1 MSILQT
7 HSCHSSYN
15 RLKYVF
21 NEPVHSYQKTDKRVL
36 AATGFNIKML
46 NDNDGR
52 ISVTQNGAYLERQFR
67 TVLKRAHNP
76 KRRYQAQTIIISF
89 DPSEFDTSDLKAQS
103 QQALQLVQHYV
114 RKHFAD
120 CQSAIAIQSDGEG
133 GKLHAHVVM
142 NTIRPSGKTVATNR
156 FNIQKLR
163 KDFDEE
169 MQTNY
174 QKVTGR
180 QWTNPIHN
188 QSNRQDI
195 HNLTTKSEWQQQ
207 LKELINQIKVKVTN
221 ITDFLHQLEQRGVT
235 VTERQK
241 GKSWTYHQVVNT
253 KDGVKELKVRD
264 FYQRVDKQT
273 GEIKSTRGLGQSFSK
288 SEIEHYFN
296 KKKEKENQNYDRREN
311 NGLEKVKTM
320 AADAKVRIQRQ
331 RRINQIAQQRLEK
344 ATHDEE
350 RKAAKQKAR
359 LSNQEQRQTRGTKR
373 VSRQATKSKREG
385 RSKQRRSSKEAEGPE
400 LWRTQSSKWCSSN
413 WV

>member
-1 MSILQT
+1 MKRMSILQT

-46 NDNDGR
+46 HDNDGR

-273 GEIKSTRGLGQSFSK
+273 GEIKSTRGLGRSFSK

-385 RSKQRRSSKEAEGPE
+385 QSKQPRRSKEIEGPE
-400 LWRTQSSKWCSSN
+400 R
-413 WV
+413 

>member
-1 MSILQT
+1 
-7 HSCHSSYN
+7 
-15 RLKYVF
+15 
-21 NEPVHSYQKTDKRVL
+21 
-36 AATGFNIKML
+36 
-46 NDNDGR
+46 
-52 ISVTQNGAYLERQFR
+52 
-67 TVLKRAHNP
+67 
-76 KRRYQAQTIIISF
+76 
-89 DPSEFDTSDLKAQS
+89 
-103 QQALQLVQHYV
+103 
-114 RKHFAD
+114 
-120 CQSAIAIQSDGEG
+120 
-133 GKLHAHVVM
+133 
-142 NTIRPSGKTVATNR
+142 
-156 FNIQKLR
+156 
-163 KDFDEE
+163 

-221 ITDFLHQLEQRGVT
+221 ITDFLQQLEQRGVT

-241 GKSWTYHQVVNT
+241 GKSWTYHQVVT
-253 KDGVKELKVRD
+253 TRTGRRELKVRD
-264 FYQRVDKQT
+264 FYQRVNKKT

-288 SEIEHYFN
+288 SEIERYFN
-296 KKKEKENQNYDRREN
+296 KKEKENQNYDRREN
-311 NGLEKVKTM
+311 NGLKKIKTM

-385 RSKQRRSSKEAEGPE
+385 LSKQPRSSKEAEGPE
-400 LWRTQSSKWCSSN
+400 L
-413 WV
+413 

>member
-1 MSILQT
+1 MKRMSILQT

-46 NDNDGR
+46 HDNDGR

-188 QSNRQDI
+188 QTERKDI
-195 HNLTTKSEWQQQ
+195 HNLMTKSEWQQQ
-207 LKELINQIKVKVTN
+207 LKKLINQIKVKVTN
-221 ITDFLHQLEQRGVT
+221 ITDFLQQLEQRGVT

-241 GKSWTYHQVVNT
+241 GKSWTYHQVVT
-253 KDGVKELKVRD
+253 TRTGRRELKVRD
-264 FYQRVDKQT
+264 FYQRVNKKT

-288 SEIEHYFN
+288 SEIERYFN
-296 KKKEKENQNYDRREN
+296 KKEKENQNYDRREN
-311 NGLEKVKTM
+311 NGLKKIKTM

-385 RSKQRRSSKEAEGPE
+385 RSKQPRSSKEAEGPE
-400 LWRTQSSKWCSSN
+400 L
-413 WV
+413 

>member
-1 MSILQT
+1 MKRMSILQT

-46 NDNDGR
+46 HDNDGR

-89 DPSEFDTSDLKAQS
+89 DPSEFDTSDLKTQS

-207 LKELINQIKVKVTN
+207 LKELINQIKVKVDN
-221 ITDFLHQLEQRGVT
+221 IADFLKQLEQHGVT
-235 VTERQK
+235 VTKRQK
-241 GKSWTYHQVVNT
+241 GKSWTYHQTVET
-253 KDGVKELKVRD
+253 KTGTRELKVRD
-264 FYQRVDKQT
+264 FYQRVNKQT

-288 SEIEHYFN
+288 VAIEDYFN
-296 KKKEKENQNYDRREN
+296 RKKENEKERYSNGRREDD
-311 NGLEKVKTM
+311 GLEKVKTM

-331 RRINQIAQQRLEK
+331 RRINQIAQQRLEE
-344 ATHDEE
+344 ATHDEK
-350 RKAAKQKAR
+350 RKAVKQKTR
-359 LSNQEQRQTRGTKR
+359 LLNQEQRETRRTAK
-373 VSRQATKSKREG
+373 SNQPAPKTQRQSGQE
-385 RSKQRRSSKEAEGPE
+385 QRRSSKEAEGPE
-400 LWRTQSSKWCSSN
+400 L
-413 WV
+413 

>member
-1 MSILQT
+1 MKRMSILQT

-21 NEPVHSYQKTDKRVL
+21 NEPAHSYQKTDKRVL
-36 AATGFNIKML
+36 AASGFNIKML
-46 NDNDGR
+46 HDNDGK
-52 ISVTQNGAYLERQFR
+52 ISATQNGAYLERQFR

-188 QSNRQDI
+188 QTERKDI

-221 ITDFLHQLEQRGVT
+221 ITDFLHQLEQHGVT
-235 VTERQK
+235 VTTRQK
-241 GKSWTYHQVVNT
+241 GKAWTYHQVVT
-253 KDGVKELKVRD
+253 TRTGRRELKVRD
-264 FYQRVDKQT
+264 FYQRVNKKT

-288 SEIEHYFN
+288 SEIERYFN

-385 RSKQRRSSKEAEGPE
+385 RSKQRRSSKEIEGPE
-400 LWRTQSSKWCSSN
+400 R
-413 WV
+413 

>member
-1 MSILQT
+1 MKRMSILQT

-46 NDNDGR
+46 HDNDGR

-120 CQSAIAIQSDGEG
+120 CQSAIAIQSDGDG

-207 LKELINQIKVKVTN
+207 LKELINQIKVKVDN
-221 ITDFLHQLEQRGVT
+221 IADFLKQLEQHGVT
-235 VTERQK
+235 VTKRQK
-241 GKSWTYHQVVNT
+241 GKSWTYHQTVET
-253 KDGVKELKVRD
+253 KTGTRELKVRD
-264 FYQRVDKQT
+264 FYQRVNKQT

-288 SEIEHYFN
+288 VAIEDYFN
-296 KKKEKENQNYDRREN
+296 RKKENEKERYSNGRREDD
-311 NGLEKVKTM
+311 GLEKVKTM

-331 RRINQIAQQRLEK
+331 RRINQIAQQRLEE
-344 ATHDEE
+344 ATHDEK
-350 RKAAKQKAR
+350 RKAVKQKTR
-359 LSNQEQRQTRGTKR
+359 LLNQEQRETRRTAK
-373 VSRQATKSKREG
+373 SNQPAPKTQRQSGQE
-385 RSKQRRSSKEAEGPE
+385 QRRSSKEAEGPE
-400 LWRTQSSKWCSSN
+400 L
-413 WV
+413 

>member
-1 MSILQT
+1 MKRMSILQT

-21 NEPVHSYQKTDKRVL
+21 NEPAHSYRKTTKRVL

-46 NDNDGR
+46 HDNDGR

-67 TVLKRAHNP
+67 TALKRAHNP
-76 KRRYQAQTIIISF
+76 KRHYQAQTIIISF

-169 MQTNY
+169 MQTSY

-180 QWTNPIHN
+180 QWTNPVHN
-188 QSNRQDI
+188 QTERKDI
-195 HNLTTKSEWQQQ
+195 HNLTTKSEWQHQ
-207 LKELINQIKVKVTN
+207 LKELINQIKAKVDN
-221 ITDFLHQLEQRGVT
+221 ITDFLKQLEQHSIT

-241 GKSWTYHQVVNT
+241 GKAWAYHQVVT
-253 KDGVKELKVRD
+253 TRTGRRELKVRD
-264 FYQRVDKQT
+264 FYQRVNKKT

-288 SEIEHYFN
+288 SEIERYFN
-296 KKKEKENQNYDRREN
+296 KKKEKENQNNDRREN
-311 NGLEKVKTM
+311 NGLKKIKTM

-359 LSNQEQRQTRGTKR
+359 LSNQKQCETRRTAKPNQPAPKTQRQSG
-373 VSRQATKSKREG
+373 QE
-385 RSKQRRSSKEAEGPE
+385 QRRSSKEAEGPE
-400 LWRTQSSKWCSSN
+400 F
-413 WV
+413 

>member
-1 MSILQT
+1 MKRMSILQT

-36 AATGFNIKML
+36 DATGFNIKML

-288 SEIEHYFN
+288 SEIERYFN
-296 KKKEKENQNYDRREN
+296 KKEKENQNYDRREN
-311 NGLEKVKTM
+311 NGLKKIKTM

-385 RSKQRRSSKEAEGPE
+385 RSKQPRRSKEIEGPE
-400 LWRTQSSKWCSSN
+400 R
-413 WV
+413 

>member
-21 NEPVHSYQKTDKRVL
+21 NEPAHSYRKTTKRVL

-46 NDNDGR
+46 HDNDGR

-76 KRRYQAQTIIISF
+76 KRHYQAQTIIISF

-195 HNLTTKSEWQQQ
+195 HNMTTKSEWQQQ
-207 LKELINQIKVKVTN
+207 LKELINQIKVKVDN
-221 ITDFLHQLEQRGVT
+221 IADFLKQLEQHGVT
-235 VTERQK
+235 VTKRQK
-241 GKSWTYHQVVNT
+241 GKAWTYHQVVT
-253 KDGVKELKVRD
+253 TRTGRRELKVRD
-264 FYQRVDKQT
+264 FYQRVNKKT

-385 RSKQRRSSKEAEGPE
+385 RSKQPRRSKEIEGPE
-400 LWRTQSSKWCSSN
+400 R
-413 WV
+413 

>member
-1 MSILQT
+1 MKCMSILQT

-21 NEPVHSYQKTDKRVL
+21 NEPAHSYQKTDKRVL

-46 NDNDGR
+46 HDNDGR

-114 RKHFAD
+114 REHFAD

-221 ITDFLHQLEQRGVT
+221 ITDFLQQLEQRGVT

-241 GKSWTYHQVVNT
+241 GKSWTYHQVVT
-253 KDGVKELKVRD
+253 TRTGRRELKVRD
-264 FYQRVDKQT
+264 FYQRVNKKT

-288 SEIEHYFN
+288 SEIERYFN
-296 KKKEKENQNYDRREN
+296 KKEKENQNYDRREN
-311 NGLEKVKTM
+311 NGLKKIKTM

-385 RSKQRRSSKEAEGPE
+385 RSKQPRSSKEAEGPE
-400 LWRTQSSKWCSSN
+400 L
-413 WV
+413 

>member
-1 MSILQT
+1 MKRMSILQT

-21 NEPVHSYQKTDKRVL
+21 NEPAHSYQKTDKRVL

-46 NDNDGR
+46 HDNDGR

-221 ITDFLHQLEQRGVT
+221 ITDFLQQLEQRGVT

-241 GKSWTYHQVVNT
+241 GKSWTYHQVVT
-253 KDGVKELKVRD
+253 TRTGRRELKVRD
-264 FYQRVDKQT
+264 FYQRVNKKT

-288 SEIEHYFN
+288 SEIERYFN
-296 KKKEKENQNYDRREN
+296 KKEKENQNYDRREN
-311 NGLEKVKTM
+311 NGLKKIKTM

-385 RSKQRRSSKEAEGPE
+385 RSKQPRSSKEAEGPE
-400 LWRTQSSKWCSSN
+400 L
-413 WV
+413 

>member
-1 MSILQT
+1 MKCMSILQT

-21 NEPVHSYQKTDKRVL
+21 NEPAHSYQKTDKRVL

-46 NDNDGR
+46 HDNDGR

-195 HNLTTKSEWQQQ
+195 HNMTTKSEWQQQ
-207 LKELINQIKVKVTN
+207 LKELINQIKVKVDN
-221 ITDFLHQLEQRGVT
+221 IADFLKQLEQHGVT
-235 VTERQK
+235 VTKRQK
-241 GKSWTYHQVVNT
+241 GKAWTYHQVVT
-253 KDGVKELKVRD
+253 TRTGRRELKVRD
-264 FYQRVDKQT
+264 FYQRVNKKT

-385 RSKQRRSSKEAEGPE
+385 RSKQPRRSKEIEGPE
-400 LWRTQSSKWCSSN
+400 R
-413 WV
+413 

>member
-1 MSILQT
+1 MKCMSILQT

-21 NEPVHSYQKTDKRVL
+21 NEPAHSYQKTDKRVL

-46 NDNDGR
+46 HDNDGR

-67 TVLKRAHNP
+67 IVLKRAHNP
-76 KRRYQAQTIIISF
+76 KRCYQAQTIIISF

-180 QWTNPIHN
+180 QWTNPIYN

-221 ITDFLHQLEQRGVT
+221 ITDFLQQLEQRGVT

-241 GKSWTYHQVVNT
+241 GKSWTYHQVVT
-253 KDGVKELKVRD
+253 TRTGRRELKVRD
-264 FYQRVDKQT
+264 FYQRVNKKT

-288 SEIEHYFN
+288 SEIERYFN
-296 KKKEKENQNYDRREN
+296 KKEKENQNYDRREN
-311 NGLEKVKTM
+311 NGLKKIKTM

-385 RSKQRRSSKEAEGPE
+385 RSKQPRSSKEAEGPE
-400 LWRTQSSKWCSSN
+400 L
-413 WV
+413 

>member
-1 MSILQT
+1 MKRMSILQT

-46 NDNDGR
+46 HDNDGR

-221 ITDFLHQLEQRGVT
+221 ITDFLQQLEQRGVT

-241 GKSWTYHQVVNT
+241 GKSWTYHQVVT
-253 KDGVKELKVRD
+253 TRTGRRELKVRD
-264 FYQRVDKQT
+264 FYQRVNKKT
-273 GEIKSTRGLGQSFSK
+273 GQIKSTRGLGQSFSK
-288 SEIEHYFN
+288 SEIERYFN
-296 KKKEKENQNYDRREN
+296 KKEKENQNYDRREN
-311 NGLEKVKTM
+311 NGLKKIKTM

-385 RSKQRRSSKEAEGPE
+385 RSKQPRSSKEAEGPE
-400 LWRTQSSKWCSSN
+400 L
-413 WV
+413 

>member
-1 MSILQT
+1 MKRMSILQT

-21 NEPVHSYQKTDKRVL
+21 NEPAHSYRKTTKRVL

-46 NDNDGR
+46 HDNDGR

-76 KRRYQAQTIIISF
+76 KRHYQAQTIIISF

-169 MQTNY
+169 MQTSY

-180 QWTNPIHN
+180 QWTNPVHN
-188 QSNRQDI
+188 QTERKDI
-195 HNLTTKSEWQQQ
+195 HNLTTKSEWQHQ
-207 LKELINQIKVKVTN
+207 LKELINQIKAKVDN
-221 ITDFLHQLEQRGVT
+221 ITDFLKQLEQHSIT

-241 GKSWTYHQVVNT
+241 GKAWTYHQVVT
-253 KDGVKELKVRD
+253 TRTGRRELKVRD
-264 FYQRVDKQT
+264 FYQRVNKKT

-288 SEIEHYFN
+288 SEIERYFN
-296 KKKEKENQNYDRREN
+296 KKKEKENQNNDRREN
-311 NGLEKVKTM
+311 NGLKKIKTM

-350 RKAAKQKAR
+350 RKAAKQKDR
-359 LSNQEQRQTRGTKR
+359 LSNQKQCETRRTAKPNQPAPKTQRQSG
-373 VSRQATKSKREG
+373 QE
-385 RSKQRRSSKEAEGPE
+385 QRRSSKEAEGPE
-400 LWRTQSSKWCSSN
+400 F
-413 WV
+413 

>member
-1 MSILQT
+1 MKRMSILQT

-46 NDNDGR
+46 HDNDGR

-207 LKELINQIKVKVTN
+207 LKELINQIKVKVDN
-221 ITDFLHQLEQRGVT
+221 IADFLKQLEQHGVT
-235 VTERQK
+235 VTKRQK
-241 GKSWTYHQVVNT
+241 GKSWTYHQTVET
-253 KDGVKELKVRD
+253 KTGTRELKVRD
-264 FYQRVDKQT
+264 FYQRVNKQT

-288 SEIEHYFN
+288 VAIEDYFN
-296 KKKEKENQNYDRREN
+296 RKKENEKERYSNGRREDD
-311 NGLEKVKTM
+311 GLEKVKTM

-331 RRINQIAQQRLEK
+331 RRINQIAQQRLEE
-344 ATHDEE
+344 ATHDEK
-350 RKAAKQKAR
+350 RKAVKQKTR
-359 LSNQEQRQTRGTKR
+359 LLNQEQRETRRTAK
-373 VSRQATKSKREG
+373 SNQPAPKTQRQSGQE
-385 RSKQRRSSKEAEGPE
+385 QRRSSKEAEGPE
-400 LWRTQSSKWCSSN
+400 L
-413 WV
+413 

>member
-21 NEPVHSYQKTDKRVL
+21 NEPAHSYRKTTKRVL

-46 NDNDGR
+46 HDNDGR

-76 KRRYQAQTIIISF
+76 KRHYQAQTIIISF
-89 DPSEFDTSDLKAQS
+89 DPSEFDTSDLKTQS

-207 LKELINQIKVKVTN
+207 LKELINQIKVKVDN
-221 ITDFLHQLEQRGVT
+221 IADFLKQLEQHGVT
-235 VTERQK
+235 VTKRQK
-241 GKSWTYHQVVNT
+241 GKSWTYHQTVET
-253 KDGVKELKVRD
+253 KTGTRELKVRD
-264 FYQRVDKQT
+264 FYQRVNKQT

-288 SEIEHYFN
+288 VAIEDYFN
-296 KKKEKENQNYDRREN
+296 RKKENEKERYSNGRREDD
-311 NGLEKVKTM
+311 GLEKVKTM

-344 ATHDEE
+344 ATYDEK
-350 RKAAKQKAR
+350 RKAVKQKTR
-359 LSNQEQRQTRGTKR
+359 LLNQEQRETRRTAK
-373 VSRQATKSKREG
+373 SNQPAPKTQRQSGQE
-385 RSKQRRSSKEAEGPE
+385 QRRSSKEAEGPE
-400 LWRTQSSKWCSSN
+400 L
-413 WV
+413 

>member
-1 MSILQT
+1 MNRMSILQT

-21 NEPVHSYQKTDKRVL
+21 NEPAHSYQKTDKRVL
-36 AATGFNIKML
+36 AASGFNIKML
-46 NDNDGR
+46 HDNDGK
-52 ISVTQNGAYLERQFR
+52 ISATQNGAYLERQFR

-188 QSNRQDI
+188 QTERKDI

-221 ITDFLHQLEQRGVT
+221 ITDFLHQLEQHGVT
-235 VTERQK
+235 VTKRQK
-241 GKSWTYHQVVNT
+241 GKAWTYHQVVT
-253 KDGVKELKVRD
+253 TRTGRRELKVRD
-264 FYQRVDKQT
+264 FYQRVNKKT

-288 SEIEHYFN
+288 SEIERYFN

-385 RSKQRRSSKEAEGPE
+385 RSKQRRSSKEIEGPE
-400 LWRTQSSKWCSSN
+400 R
-413 WV
+413 

>member
-46 NDNDGR
+46 HDNDGR

-76 KRRYQAQTIIISF
+76 RRCYQAQTIIISF
-89 DPSEFDTSDLKAQS
+89 DPTEFDTSDLKAQS
-103 QQALQLVQHYV
+103 QQALRLVQHYV

-120 CQSAIAIQSDGEG
+120 CQSVIAIQSDGEG

-142 NTIRPSGKTVATNR
+142 NTIKPNGKTVATNR
-156 FNIQKLR
+156 FNINKLR
-163 KDFDEE
+163 KDFDRE
-169 MQTNY
+169 MKTSY
-174 QKVTGR
+174 QRITGR

-188 QSNRQDI
+188 QTERKDI

-385 RSKQRRSSKEAEGPE
+385 RSKQPRRSKEIEGPE
-400 LWRTQSSKWCSSN
+400 R
-413 WV
+413 

>member
-1 MSILQT
+1 MKRMSILQT

-46 NDNDGR
+46 HDNDDR

-89 DPSEFDTSDLKAQS
+89 DPSEFDTSDLKTQS

-221 ITDFLHQLEQRGVT
+221 ITDFLHQLEQLGVT

-311 NGLEKVKTM
+311 NGLKKIKTM

-385 RSKQRRSSKEAEGPE
+385 RSKQPRSSKEAEGPE
-400 LWRTQSSKWCSSN
+400 L
-413 WV
+413 

>member
-1 MSILQT
+1 MKCMSILQT

-21 NEPVHSYQKTDKRVL
+21 NEPAHSYQKTDKRVL

-46 NDNDGR
+46 HDNDGR

-207 LKELINQIKVKVTN
+207 LKELINQIKVKVDN
-221 ITDFLHQLEQRGVT
+221 IADFLKQLEQHGVT
-235 VTERQK
+235 VTKRQK
-241 GKSWTYHQVVNT
+241 GKAWTYHQVVT
-253 KDGVKELKVRD
+253 TRTGRRELKVRD
-264 FYQRVDKQT
+264 FYQRVNKKT

-359 LSNQEQRQTRGTKR
+359 LSNQEQCQTRGTKR

-385 RSKQRRSSKEAEGPE
+385 RSKQPRRSKEIEGPE
-400 LWRTQSSKWCSSN
+400 R
-413 WV
+413 

>member
-1 MSILQT
+1 MKRMSILQT
-7 HSCHSSYN
+7 HSSHSSYN

-46 NDNDGR
+46 HDNDGR

-67 TVLKRAHNP
+67 IVLKRAHNP
-76 KRRYQAQTIIISF
+76 KRCYQAQTIIISF

-207 LKELINQIKVKVTN
+207 LKELINQIKVKVDN
-221 ITDFLHQLEQRGVT
+221 IADFLKQLEQHGVT
-235 VTERQK
+235 VTKRQK
-241 GKSWTYHQVVNT
+241 GKAWTYHQVVT
-253 KDGVKELKVRD
+253 TRTGRRELKVRD
-264 FYQRVDKQT
+264 FYQRVNKKT

-288 SEIEHYFN
+288 SEIERYFN
-296 KKKEKENQNYDRREN
+296 KKEKENQNYDRREN
-311 NGLEKVKTM
+311 NGLKKIKTM

-331 RRINQIAQQRLEK
+331 RRINQIAQQRLEE
-344 ATHDEE
+344 ATHDEK
-350 RKAAKQKAR
+350 RKAVKQKTR
-359 LSNQEQRQTRGTKR
+359 LLNQEQRETRRTAK
-373 VSRQATKSKREG
+373 SNQPAPKTQRQSGQE
-385 RSKQRRSSKEAEGPE
+385 QRRSSKEAEGPE
-400 LWRTQSSKWCSSN
+400 L
-413 WV
+413 

>member
-46 NDNDGR
+46 HDNDGR

-188 QSNRQDI
+188 QTERKDI

-264 FYQRVDKQT
+264 FYQRVNKKT

-288 SEIEHYFN
+288 SKIERYFN
-296 KKKEKENQNYDRREN
+296 KKEKENQNYDRREN
-311 NGLEKVKTM
+311 NGLKKIKTM

-385 RSKQRRSSKEAEGPE
+385 RSKQPRRSKEIEGPE
-400 LWRTQSSKWCSSN
+400 R
-413 WV
+413 

>member
-1 MSILQT
+1 MKRMSILQT

-46 NDNDGR
+46 HDNDGR

-221 ITDFLHQLEQRGVT
+221 ITDFLHQLEQHGVT
-235 VTERQK
+235 VTKRQK
-241 GKSWTYHQVVNT
+241 GKAWTYHQVVT
-253 KDGVKELKVRD
+253 TRTGRRELKVRD
-264 FYQRVDKQT
+264 FYQRVNKKT

-288 SEIEHYFN
+288 SEIERYFN
-296 KKKEKENQNYDRREN
+296 KKEKENQNYDRREN
-311 NGLEKVKTM
+311 NGLKKIKTM

-385 RSKQRRSSKEAEGPE
+385 RSKQPRSSKEAEGPE
-400 LWRTQSSKWCSSN
+400 L
-413 WV
+413 

>member
-195 HNLTTKSEWQQQ
+195 HNMTTKSEWQQQ
-207 LKELINQIKVKVTN
+207 LKELINQIKVKVDN
-221 ITDFLHQLEQRGVT
+221 IADFLKQLEQHGVT
-235 VTERQK
+235 VTKRQK
-241 GKSWTYHQVVNT
+241 GKAWTYHQVVT
-253 KDGVKELKVRD
+253 TRIGRRELKVRD
-264 FYQRVDKQT
+264 FYQRVNKKT

-385 RSKQRRSSKEAEGPE
+385 RSKQPRRSKEIEGPE
-400 LWRTQSSKWCSSN
+400 R
-413 WV
+413 